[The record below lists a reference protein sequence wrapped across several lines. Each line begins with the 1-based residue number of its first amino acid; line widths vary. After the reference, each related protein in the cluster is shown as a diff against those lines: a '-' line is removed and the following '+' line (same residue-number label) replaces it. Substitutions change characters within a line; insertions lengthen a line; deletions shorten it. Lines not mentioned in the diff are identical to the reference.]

1 MQRVLFN
8 VYRIVKPTDEEKA
21 AFERILHP
29 RILAKDGLYVGEGDI
44 CSTIA
49 FIEKGCG
56 RLYYEFDGW
65 DVSKEFVFENGLLG
79 SFVSFFSQRPANV
92 NVAALEET
100 HILEMQY
107 DDVMQLCGTY
117 PVWQRFGVVLLQ
129 DQLTRLERRETSL
142 LKDAPEE
149 RYRRLLTEHPKV
161 LKRIPPD
168 HIASYLGITPETLSL
183 YQSRQ
188 EPSAQP

>member
-8 VYRIVKPTDEEKA
+8 INRIVKPTDEERA
-21 AFERILHP
+21 AFERILRP
-29 RILAKDGLYVGEGDI
+29 RVLAKDELYVGEGDV
-44 CSTIA
+44 CATLA

-79 SFVSFFSQRPANV
+79 SFVSFFSQRPSNV

-100 HILEMQY
+100 HILEMRY
-107 DDVMQLCGTY
+107 ADVMTLCQTY
-117 PVWQRFGVVLLQ
+117 PVWQRFGVLLLQ

-149 RYRRLLTEHPKV
+149 RYRRLITEHPKV

-168 HIASYLGITPETLSL
+168 YVASYLGITPETLVV
-183 YQSRQ
+183 YQTRQ
-188 EPSAQP
+188 ESSA